1 MAATFSSRPV
11 LVRQEMFT
19 NPTGNLVPIVVE
31 KSGRGERSYD
41 IFSRLLRDRI
51 VFLAGGVDDD
61 IANLIIA
68 QMLFLSNEDSKTD
81 IQFYINSPGGSVTA
95 GLAIYDTM
103 QFLRCDV
110 ATTCIGMAASMGAW
124 LLAAGAAGKRSA
136 LPNARIMLHQ
146 PLIGGVMQGT
156 ATDLSIEAKEM
167 LRLRQ
172 RMYEI
177 MAHHT
182 NQPVE
187 KIHKDC
193 DRNLWLEADEAVK
206 YGVIDKVM
214 TKLPLVTPGK
224 GGDLAPP
231 DTGTETESSDQ

>member
-1 MAATFSSRPV
+1 MLSH
-11 LVRQEMFT
+11 
-19 NPTGNLVPIVVE
+19 PTGNLVPIVVE

-51 VFLAGGVDDD
+51 IMFAGGVDDAE
-61 IANLIIA
+61 ANLIIA
-68 QMLFLSNEDSKTD
+68 QLLFLSNEDSKTD

-110 ATTCIGMAASMGAW
+110 ATTCLGLAASMGAW
-124 LLAAGAAGKRSA
+124 LLASGTAGKRSV
-136 LPNARIMLHQ
+136 LPNSRVMLHQ

-167 LRLRQ
+167 IRLRQ

-177 MAHHT
+177 MSKHT
-182 NQPVE
+182 GQTVE

-193 DRNLWLEADEAVK
+193 DRNLWLEADEAIK
-206 YGVIDKVM
+206 YGVVDKVM
-214 TKLPLVTPGK
+214 TKMPVPTPGK

-231 DTGTETESSDQ
+231 GGDTEAPDQ

>member
-1 MAATFSSRPV
+1 MASMFDDPRR
-11 LVRQEMFT
+11 VRDEML
-19 NPTGNLVPIVVE
+19 NHPTGNLVPIVVE

-41 IFSRLLRDRI
+41 IFSRLLKDRI

-61 IANLIIA
+61 SANLIIA

-103 QFLRCDV
+103 QFLRCET
-110 ATTCIGMAASMGAW
+110 ATTCIGLAASMGAW
-124 LLAAGAAGKRSA
+124 LLASGAKGKRGA

-167 LRLRQ
+167 LRLRE
-172 RMYEI
+172 RMYQI
-177 MAHHT
+177 MAKHT
-182 NQPVE
+182 GQTVE
-187 KIHKDC
+187 KVHKDC
-193 DRNLWLEADEAVK
+193 DRNLWLEADEAVA
-206 YGVIDKVM
+206 YGVVDQ
-214 TKLPLVTPGK
+214 KLSRMPTTTTGK

-231 DTGTETESSDQ
+231 SGGETESADQ